1 MGTLGGHVL
10 PGTFFIIFG
19 IWWSFITSM
28 RFILSKKRSPFK
40 KNELIGY
47 RGSVT
52 MPCVVLPCR
61 GLRSAPIESWIK
73 LIFGTIGLLGE
84 VITGFHYEYTPQ
96 LDKVFSASGSAP
108 SEPHHMEGMEGME
121 HHHHRRD
128 LGHDNLPNVP
138 VQHIRFA
145 YENTQHITMYT
156 AFILGS
162 IVEILLYHRFNIP
175 RKAAHVMG
183 IIAFSV
189 EAFLFANHL
198 HSRHALDIHL
208 HQLLVLAIYGCVLS
222 SCLEAYKPNQVLFTY
237 GRIIF
242 TLLQGILV
250 RFKSELINL
259 G

>member
-10 PGTFFIIFG
+10 PGTFFIMFG

-28 RFILSKKRSPFK
+28 RFILSKKKSPFK
-40 KNELIGY
+40 KNKLVEY

-52 MPCVVLPCR
+52 MPCIILPCR
-61 GLRSAPIESWIK
+61 GVQGAPVESWIK
-73 LIFGTIGLLGE
+73 LVMGTIGLLGE
-84 VITGFHYEYTPQ
+84 VITGFSYELTPQ
-96 LDKVFSASGSAP
+96 LDQVFSASNTESH
-108 SEPHHMEGMEGME
+108 EENHHMESME

-138 VQHIRFA
+138 VKHIRFA
-145 YENTQHITMYT
+145 YQNTQHITMYF

-162 IVEILLYHRFNIP
+162 IVEILLYHRFNLP
-175 RKAAHVMG
+175 RKAAHIMG

-208 HQLLVLAIYGCVLS
+208 HQLLVLAIYGCVLA
-222 SCLEAYKPNQVLFTY
+222 SCLEAYDTNQVLFTY
-237 GRIIF
+237 GRILF
-242 TLLQGILV
+242 TLLQGSLTVHSKI
-250 RFKSELINL
+250 I
-259 G
+259 